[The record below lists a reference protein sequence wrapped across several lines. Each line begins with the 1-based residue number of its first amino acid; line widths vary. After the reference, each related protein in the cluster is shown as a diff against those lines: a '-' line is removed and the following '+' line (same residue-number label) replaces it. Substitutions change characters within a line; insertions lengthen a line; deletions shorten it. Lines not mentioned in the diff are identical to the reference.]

1 METKKYNYKYTREE
15 IKDMIM
21 LSPQTRDG
29 HYWCPEIRKK
39 ILMVIKN
46 PNEKT
51 KFNYIEESKYIID
64 RNYFTFKSFYCIK
77 DLKYLLATFETNK
90 LFVDDWVK
98 LNSTFEVDN
107 EDLLDL
113 PITAYINNNRLGR
126 IIDYYL
132 SKLEYIYNI

>member
-51 KFNYIEESKYIID
+51 KFN
-64 RNYFTFKSFYCIK
+64 
-77 DLKYLLATFETNK
+77 
-90 LFVDDWVK
+90 
-98 LNSTFEVDN
+98 
-107 EDLLDL
+107 
-113 PITAYINNNRLGR
+113 
-126 IIDYYL
+126 
-132 SKLEYIYNI
+132 